1 MIKSGLIGATALSL
15 TLALAAPAMARD
27 VNQVKHPV
35 RGAAANA
42 YAYGEP
48 NLPVENALRWGYSQ
62 GYSYYPSGF
71 GGLYGDGRYP
81 DNVVSNP
88 HHPFR

>member
-1 MIKSGLIGATALSL
+1 MTKFGLIGVSALS
-15 TLALAAPAMARD
+15 LALAAPAMARD
-27 VNQVKHPV
+27 IHQVKHPKRSAPV
-35 RGAAANA
+35 NSYA
-42 YAYGEP
+42 YAEP
-48 NLPVENALRWGYSQ
+48 NLPVENALRWGYGQ
-62 GYSYYPSGF
+62 GYSYYPSGY